1 RVAPAAEVTTGTV
14 APIDTSRYSA
24 VIALDATAAPYAA
37 RLSQY
42 VRSGGGLVLAP
53 AAAASS
59 ALAPLRA
66 VGGDAIVLEKRGAAT
81 TISARRLGAG
91 RLLQTVYEETWKS
104 RMTGGDSAV
113 AEHRRLWTG
122 LVSDVAYPPHVARR
136 VGRPSSDP
144 PDDDPTPFAALVAS
158 IGRLSTA
165 QPTALSA
172 PDRAGWGRLLF
183 AMLAF
188 AMVLEVA
195 SRRSRGMS

>member
-1 RVAPAAEVTTGTV
+1 

-42 VRSGGGLVLAP
+42 VRSGGGLILAP
-53 AAAASS
+53 AAAASNV
-59 ALAPLRA
+59 LAPLRA
-66 VGGDAIVLEKRGAAT
+66 VGADAIVLEKRGAAT

-122 LVSDVAYPPHVARR
+122 LVSSVAYAPRLAR
-136 VGRPSSDP
+136 G
-144 PDDDPTPFAALVAS
+144 TPAG
-158 IGRLSTA
+158 GRLTADDAAPLAGFFDAIRPTSTA
-165 QPTALSA
+165 RGGTDLRTPSQVAVV
-172 PDRAGWGRLLF
+172 LF
-183 AMLAF
+183 AVLIVALLA
-188 AMVLEVA
+188 EVA
-195 SRRSRGMS
+195 SRRLRGTA